1 MRSMKKVLFSTV
13 AMSAL
18 MLMATSCAD
27 DQTSDLKAGAEST
40 VTITASCLATWA
52 PVHLPT
58 AQKPP
63 SCTMPSMRKALRQDL
78 QSAKKPTAL
87 RDNSRVQPQ

>member
-1 MRSMKKVLFSTV
+1 MKKVLFSTV

-40 VTITASCLATWA
+40 VTITAQ
-52 PVHLPT
+52 LPGERHGHPCICRRHKSHR
-58 AQKPP
+58 A
-63 SCTMPSMRKALRQDL
+63 ALCRL
-78 QSAKKPTAL
+78 
-87 RDNSRVQPQ
+87 

>member
-1 MRSMKKVLFSTV
+1 MCFMKKVLFSTV

-18 MLMATSCAD
+18 MLMAASCAD

-40 VTITASCLATWA
+40 VTM
-52 PVHLPT
+52 HLPT

-63 SCTMPSMRKALRQDL
+63 SCTMPFMRKAQRQDL

-87 RDNSRVQPQ
+87 RDSSRVQPQ

>member
-1 MRSMKKVLFSTV
+1 MKKVLFSTV

-40 VTITASCLATWA
+40 VTITAQLPGDA

-63 SCTMPSMRKALRQDL
+63 SCTMPSMKKALRQDL

-87 RDNSRVQPQ
+87 RDNSRAQPQ

>member
-1 MRSMKKVLFSTV
+1 MCSMKKVLFSTV

-40 VTITASCLATWA
+40 VTITAQ
-52 PVHLPT
+52 LPGDMGT
-58 AQKPP
+58 RAFADGKKPP
-63 SCTMPSMRKALRQDL
+63 SCTMPSMKKAQRHHLK
-78 QSAKKPTAL
+78 SAKKPTAL
-87 RDNSRVQPQ
+87 RDKRVQPQ

>member
-1 MRSMKKVLFSTV
+1 MKKVLFSTV

-40 VTITASCLATWA
+40 VTITAAWQHGHPCICRRHKSHRA
-52 PVHLPT
+52 
-58 AQKPP
+58 
-63 SCTMPSMRKALRQDL
+63 ALCRL
-78 QSAKKPTAL
+78 
-87 RDNSRVQPQ
+87 